1 MESLKSQSAGE
12 SSITALLQ
20 QLSDG
25 DRSVEAGLIPRLYDE
40 LHRLAARHMRHERG
54 NHTLQPTALVH
65 EAYERLVQQ
74 PQIPWQSR
82 AHFYATASQL
92 MRHILVD
99 HARARQAEKRG
110 GNQNKVTLD
119 ESVLQTTNQSVNVL
133 DLHDA
138 LERLAQFDIRQL
150 RIVELHFFGGMTF
163 EEIALV
169 LSISDRT
176 VKRDWRMA
184 RAWLREQLAS
194 KQA

>member
-1 MESLKSQSAGE
+1 VESLKSQSAGE

>member
-1 MESLKSQSAGE
+1 
-12 SSITALLQ
+12 
-20 QLSDG
+20 
-25 DRSVEAGLIPRLYDE
+25 
-40 LHRLAARHMRHERG
+40 MRHERG